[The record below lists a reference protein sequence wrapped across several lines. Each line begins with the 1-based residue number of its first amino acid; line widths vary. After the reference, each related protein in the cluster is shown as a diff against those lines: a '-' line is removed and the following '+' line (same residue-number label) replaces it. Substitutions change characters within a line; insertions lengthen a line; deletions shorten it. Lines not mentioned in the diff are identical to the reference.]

1 MLGATGRERW
11 EPALPERAVAAGVF
25 AIGRLNI
32 FKAQLRT
39 VEIRNLRVQRLEVRQ
54 AHQARQRREL
64 ARRLG
69 QLRSRL
75 KQSRLTGVFGLAS
88 GQVRL

>member
-1 MLGATGRERW
+1 MAGAAMA
-11 EPALPERAVAAGVF
+11 PDAVAVGAF

-32 FKAQLRT
+32 INSQLRT

-64 ARRLG
+64 ACAAGLVSSRP
-69 QLRSRL
+69 RL
-75 KQSRLTGVFGLAS
+75 KQSRLTGAFGLAS